1 MVEQATSVLLDRV
14 MMSETAFVPIGTK
27 QDWNYENDEVLVLP
41 YLPQSADNGL
51 PEDFLVRL
59 FLQTRQDG
67 LLERTF
73 PGFKESVNL
82 NRFIAYLAPHTMLIG
97 IVKAT
102 NEVAGWSWIYDVSG
116 PAQARKASYGFV
128 FFRKWWGTQEIRT
141 LARLGLRW
149 CFEKGELAALFGM
162 RLPRN
167 RLAAQFAEEMGF
179 RLIGRVPLFFEDQ
192 DAEVICLRRD
202 EFFSTNGV
210 T

>member
-1 MVEQATSVLLDRV
+1 MRNLIDENLMAASA
-14 MMSETAFVPIGTK
+14 EVPIGTK
-27 QDWNYENDEVLVLP
+27 QDWNYENNEVLVLP

-59 FLQTRQDG
+59 YLQTKQDG

-73 PGFKESVNL
+73 LGFKEPVNL
-82 NRFIAYLAPHTMLIG
+82 NRFITYLAPHTMLIG

-116 PAQARKASYGFV
+116 PAHARKASFAFCY
-128 FFRKWWGTQEIRT
+128 FRKFWGTQEIRA
-141 LARLGLRW
+141 LARFGLRW

-162 RLPRN
+162 RLPKN
-167 RLAAQFAEEMGF
+167 RLAAQFATEMGF

-202 EFFSTNGV
+202 EFFNGGV

>member
-1 MVEQATSVLLDRV
+1 MVEQATSVVIDTA
-14 MMSETAFVPIGTK
+14 MMIAAAEVRIGTK
-27 QDWNYENDEVLVLP
+27 QGWNYENDEVLVLP

-73 PGFKESVNL
+73 PGFKEPVNL

-116 PAQARKASYGFV
+116 PTHARKASYGFV
-128 FFRKWWGTQEIRT
+128 FFRKWWGTKEIQA

-149 CFEKGELAALFGM
+149 CFEKGELAALFGT

-167 RLAAQFAEEMGF
+167 RLAAQFAAETGF

-192 DAEVICLRRD
+192 DAEAICLRRD
-202 EFFSTNGV
+202 EFFNGGV